1 MTIHRKKD
9 ADSILFNGLFF
20 RHDFMNIFC
29 KCMRKMKEKKN
40 LHCMRICDKNEKIE
54 VISVKKAKAYK
65 KRTIY

>member
-40 LHCMRICDKNEKIE
+40 CIVCVYAIKMRRLRL
-54 VISVKKAKAYK
+54 Y
-65 KRTIY
+65 R